1 MMSSRKFGTFEGVFT
16 PTILTILGA
25 IMYLRLGWVVGN
37 AGFGGALIIILL
49 AKLVTI
55 TTGLAIASMS
65 SNIRI
70 GAGGSYAIISRSLG
84 LEIGGAIGI
93 PLFLSQALSGAMYII
108 GFSEAWLAIFPSH
121 IEIEIIIGV
130 LLFLILITLTSA
142 KFAMKF
148 QFIIMVLISASL
160 VSFFMGNNIQMGNI
174 SFWGEFDSA
183 PFWTVFAIFFP
194 AVTGIEA
201 GAAMSGDLKNPS
213 RSLSIGILGAITI
226 SFLVYVLLAFWMD
239 LTISSDLLRNN
250 YIIMLDVSRW
260 RPIVVGAIL
269 GATFSS
275 ALGSLIGGPRTL
287 MALAQHKVIPFGK
300 ILGYQSKNGEPRLA
314 IVFTGCIVAVGALFG
329 NLNTI
334 APLLT
339 MFFLIT
345 YGTINLAVFIE
356 KRIGI
361 SSYRPT
367 FKIPII
373 IPFIG
378 FLWCTIAMFLIN
390 PMFAGSAIILIITVY
405 VWLVREG
412 HQAPWGDVRSGI
424 FTALAEWSVRMAAR
438 LPSSPKSWKPN
449 LMVPVEEPLAW
460 RERIDFIRDIISPRG
475 SVRIFSVKIL
485 KKGVR
490 EHINNMVQ
498 KMVSQD
504 FRTNSLSK
512 DSEELEKSLETLVKP
527 LKNDGLLAV
536 STLIEANHFLHGISV
551 VTQSLKG
558 MPLPPNIMF
567 LTMSD
572 NPDKDERLK
581 QLIYMATNQE
591 LGLIVLNLF
600 EDRGFGHRKDINMWL
615 RGGSPNR
622 NLSIL
627 TAIQLEKN
635 WNGQLRLLRLIDDG
649 AEINKARVG
658 LQAIARR
665 GRLPIDCEKIIFS
678 GTFPQGLEDS
688 PPADINI
695 FGISNNINIKT
706 MHKISSIV
714 GTTCLFIRDSGE
726 ESVLA

>member
-1 MMSSRKFGTFEGVFT
+1 MISSRKFGTFEGVFT

-93 PLFLSQALSGAMYII
+93 PLFLSQALSGAMYVI

-121 IEIEIIIGV
+121 IEIKIIIWV
-130 LLFLILITLTSA
+130 LLFLMLITLTSA

-160 VSFFMGNNIQMGNI
+160 VSFFMGNDIQMGNV
-174 SFWGEFDSA
+174 SLWGEFDSA

-239 LTISSDLLRNN
+239 LTISSNLLRNN

-260 RPIVVGAIL
+260 RPIVAGAIL

-300 ILGYQSKNGEPRLA
+300 ILGYQSENGEPRLA
-314 IVFTGCIVAVGALFG
+314 IIFTGFIVAVGALFG

-424 FTALAEWSVRMAAR
+424 FTALAEWAVRMAAR

-460 RERIDFIRDIISPRG
+460 RERIDFIRDIIS
-475 SVRIFSVKIL
+475 
-485 KKGVR
+485 
-490 EHINNMVQ
+490 
-498 KMVSQD
+498 
-504 FRTNSLSK
+504 
-512 DSEELEKSLETLVKP
+512 
-527 LKNDGLLAV
+527 LA
-536 STLIEANHFLHGISV
+536 EA
-551 VTQSLKG
+551 
-558 MPLPPNIMF
+558 
-567 LTMSD
+567 
-572 NPDKDERLK
+572 
-581 QLIYMATNQE
+581 
-591 LGLIVLNLF
+591 
-600 EDRGFGHRKDINMWL
+600 
-615 RGGSPNR
+615 
-622 NLSIL
+622 
-627 TAIQLEKN
+627 
-635 WNGQLRLLRLIDDG
+635 
-649 AEINKARVG
+649 
-658 LQAIARR
+658 
-665 GRLPIDCEKIIFS
+665 
-678 GTFPQGLEDS
+678 
-688 PPADINI
+688 
-695 FGISNNINIKT
+695 
-706 MHKISSIV
+706 
-714 GTTCLFIRDSGE
+714 
-726 ESVLA
+726 